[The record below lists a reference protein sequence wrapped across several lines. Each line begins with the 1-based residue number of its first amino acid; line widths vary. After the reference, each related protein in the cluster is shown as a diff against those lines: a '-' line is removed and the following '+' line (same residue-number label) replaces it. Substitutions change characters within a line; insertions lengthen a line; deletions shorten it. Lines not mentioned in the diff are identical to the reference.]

1 MWGNQ
6 PHLEGLLTF
15 QCKGNEKSWNVQEI
29 YTKSTQGNILLLEA
43 LKYFVI
49 LLVIPKTFT
58 IFAEWM

>member
-1 MWGNQ
+1 M
-6 PHLEGLLTF
+6 
-15 QCKGNEKSWNVQEI
+15 QEI
-29 YTKSTQGNILLLEA
+29 YTKSTQGDILLLEA